1 MWIYLN
7 DGFVRKEHARVSVF
21 DHGFLYGDGV
31 YETLR
36 AYQGR
41 IFLWERHMARLRRS
55 CELIGLE
62 LPMHDEAWISIIAEL
77 LVRNGLQDAGL
88 RVTVSRGEGE
98 LGIDPRLCAHPT
110 IVIMAK
116 SVVAYTDQQRE
127 QGLVLHLA
135 SVRRNPEF
143 AQSPQIKAISFLN
156 NILAK
161 QEAIHVGADDGLMLN
176 MEGYL
181 AECTTSNIFFV
192 KNQQLYTP
200 AVDCGILQGIT
211 RDVVI
216 ELADKLE
223 VCVEEGRYTMEQL
236 LQADEC
242 FMTNT
247 GIEIMPVSRIG
258 DSQIGQGRRGPLTG
272 ELRKVFTENLNR
284 YLGPCLTALNA

>member
-7 DGFVRKEHARVSVF
+7 DCFVQKEHARISVF

-36 AYQGR
+36 VYEGR

-55 CELIGLE
+55 CELIALD
-62 LPMHDEAWISIIAEL
+62 LPMRDEAWIPIIAEL

-88 RVTVSRGEGE
+88 RLTVSRGEGE
-98 LGIDPRLCAHPT
+98 LGIDPSLCPNPT
-110 IVIMAK
+110 IVVMAK
-116 SVVAYTDQQRE
+116 PVVTYTDQQRE
-127 QGLVLHLA
+127 QGKVLHLS
-135 SVRRNPEF
+135 SVRRNPEL
-143 AQSPQIKAISFLN
+143 AQSPQIKALSFLN

-161 QEAIHVGADDGLMLN
+161 QEAVRAGADDALMLN
-176 MEGYL
+176 MDGYL
-181 AECTTSNIFFV
+181 SECTTSNIFFV
-192 KNQQLYTP
+192 KHRELYTP
-200 AVDCGILQGIT
+200 AVDCGILKGIT

-216 ELADKLE
+216 EIADKLE

-236 LQADEC
+236 RQADEC
-242 FMTNT
+242 FITNT

-258 DSQIGQGRRGPLTG
+258 DCQIGQGKRGPLTG